1 MKRTINKSQVAI
13 RRAIRNNEWTISK
26 NNVNFSTGCTN
37 NCLYCYGRYMPYANR
52 LRKMAKAEGKEY
64 NWGEAKIREKDVNKS
79 QSLRDGRVG
88 FPTSHDITLE
98 NIFDYL
104 TVLGKLLKAGN
115 EVMIISKPNL

>member
-1 MKRTINKSQVAI
+1 
-13 RRAIRNNEWTISK
+13 
-26 NNVNFSTGCTN
+26 
-37 NCLYCYGRYMPYANR
+37 
-52 LRKMAKAEGKEY
+52 MAKAEGKEY